1 MAQMNAPLR
10 VKDTSPALVLVLA
23 IVTCGLYLIYWY
35 YSVYSDLKQLDGR
48 TPTGNAYFVDFLL
61 MIVTCGIWGIYVDY
75 RISQQLNE
83 LQERAGLQAND
94 TTALVIILDVAAY
107 VTIAFTYMIS
117 SAIQQD
123 QLNKVMNAIAAG
135 GSANASGASGGGSSS
150 GVDPYA

>member
-1 MAQMNAPLR
+1 MAQTNAPLR
-10 VKDTSPALVLVLA
+10 VKDTSPALVLILS

-35 YSVYSDLKQLDGR
+35 YSVYSDLNQLDGR
-48 TPTGNAYFVDFLL
+48 TPTGNAYFIDFLL

-83 LQERAGLQAND
+83 LQEKAGLAAND

-123 QLNKVMNAIAAG
+123 QLNKVMNALAAG
-135 GSANASGASGGGSSS
+135 GSTPGS
-150 GVDPYA
+150 DPYA